1 MPEAAAKRLS
11 GGRAASGWEGQE
23 SDEDVGEEHDSD
35 EVEREESD
43 DGRLGD
49 GGCEECS
56 MIGAAGRAL
65 RGPVEAVGL
74 APERPRMTERAAARA
89 PASAAASARCSGPSA
104 SPACVVGPFPFAG
117 GVAEVTAAPAL
128 EAAADGVSCWVP
140 SGVANVGLYRG
151 RPLGEPVRGAGLGRE
166 ASVPSAGR
174 RGAALLAAV

>member
-35 EVEREESD
+35 EVEREESG
-43 DGRLGD
+43 DGRLRD

-89 PASAAASARCSGPSA
+89 PASAAAIR
-104 SPACVVGPFPFAG
+104 
-117 GVAEVTAAPAL
+117 TAAI
-128 EAAADGVSCWVP
+128 
-140 SGVANVGLYRG
+140 
-151 RPLGEPVRGAGLGRE
+151 PVRRP
-166 ASVPSAGR
+166 PSCR
-174 RGAALLAAV
+174 CPAVEPI